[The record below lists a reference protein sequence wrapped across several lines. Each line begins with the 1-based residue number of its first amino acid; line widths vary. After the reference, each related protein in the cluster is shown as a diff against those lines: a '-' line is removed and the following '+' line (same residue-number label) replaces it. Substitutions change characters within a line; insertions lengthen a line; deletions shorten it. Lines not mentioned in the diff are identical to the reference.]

1 MAMTMNVFT
10 VYTQYF
16 VMASTQL
23 PSGLLGDSIA
33 LLLPS
38 NQVPSGADLKV
49 KSPSAATV
57 TQPNR
62 YHLDMMQFVIVMLKL
77 ASETYSLLLPW
88 VTDLATIFFS
98 FVFTPFV
105 ILISQPLSRKDCP
118 LFSKL
123 KSSTAIT

>member
-1 MAMTMNVFT
+1 MMTDDTPMTMNVFT
-10 VYTQYF
+10 LFYTQYF

-38 NQVPSGADLKV
+38 NQVPSGAALKV

-62 YHLDMMQFVIVMLKL
+62 YHLDMMQLVLCC
-77 ASETYSLLLPW
+77 STLLRKPTLCFCHGSQIWQP
-88 VTDLATIFFS
+88 FS
-98 FVFTPFV
+98 
-105 ILISQPLSRKDCP
+105 SPLSLP
-118 LFSKL
+118 HS
-123 KSSTAIT
+123 

>member
-1 MAMTMNVFT
+1 MMTDDTPMTMNVFT
-10 VYTQYF
+10 LFYTQYF

-49 KSPSAATV
+49 KSPSAPTV

-62 YHLDMMQFVIVMLKL
+62 YHLDMVQLVL
-77 ASETYSLLLPW
+77 
-88 VTDLATIFFS
+88 
-98 FVFTPFV
+98 
-105 ILISQPLSRKDCP
+105 
-118 LFSKL
+118 
-123 KSSTAIT
+123 